1 MMIMSQSQA
10 RGDWVDEVVDKYA
23 DMVYRIA
30 FTQTKNKTDADDI
43 FQEVFLKLCK
53 SAVAFE
59 TDEHIKAWLIRVTIN
74 ASRKFFGS
82 GWNKKTVALPEELVY
97 EEKDQY
103 TEIIP
108 IVQALPSKYR
118 TVIHLFYFE
127 DMPITEI
134 AKTLNSKTATIKS
147 QLSRG
152 RQILRNKL
160 KGGFEN
166 V

>member
-1 MMIMSQSQA
+1 MSICQSQA
-10 RGDWVDEVVDKYA
+10 RGDWVDEIVDRYA

-30 FTQTKNKTDADDI
+30 FTQTKNQADADDI

-53 SAVAFE
+53 SAVSFE

-82 GWNKKTVALPEELVY
+82 GWNKKTVAFPEDLVY

-108 IVQALPSKYR
+108 IVQSLPSKYR

-127 DMPITEI
+127 DMPIAEI
-134 AKTLNSKTATIKS
+134 AKILNLKATTIKS

-152 RQILRNKL
+152 RGIIKNKL